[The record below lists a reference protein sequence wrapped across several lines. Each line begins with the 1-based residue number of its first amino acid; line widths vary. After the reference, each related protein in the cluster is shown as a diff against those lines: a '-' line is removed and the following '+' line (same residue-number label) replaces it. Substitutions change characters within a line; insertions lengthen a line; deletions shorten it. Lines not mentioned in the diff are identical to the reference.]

1 MTEPTNMHLHA
12 DGGYY
17 YLLNADAPMKHPD
30 SGEWIPGVIYVGV
43 DGQMRSTSTARWTDR
58 FSPVAEKDIPDDP
71 EVQALW
77 RRCNPAPDFDMN
89 DVWASWHE
97 SESAINSEIIELTV
111 AAMLAGIAFGEESGI
126 TFVLDRDEQTNITAA
141 RVLVK
146 PEHLR
151 GVLVNYAVDR
161 EPQKNGYR
169 FTVRRKIS

>member
-43 DGQMRSTSTARWTDR
+43 DGQMRSTATARWTDR
-58 FSPVAEKDIPDDP
+58 FLPVAEKDIPDDP

-77 RRCNPAPDFDMN
+77 RRCNPDPDFNMT

-97 SESAINSEIIELTV
+97 AESAINSEVIELSV
-111 AAMLAGIAFGEESGI
+111 AAMLSGIAFGDTNGV
-126 TFVLDRDEQTNITAA
+126 TFVLDRDGALNVTQA
-141 RVLVK
+141 RVTLK
-146 PEHLR
+146 PQHLR
-151 GVLVNYAVDR
+151 NVLVNYEVKR
-161 EPQKNGYR
+161 EPHDDGYV
-169 FTVRRKIS
+169 FTVRPIQA